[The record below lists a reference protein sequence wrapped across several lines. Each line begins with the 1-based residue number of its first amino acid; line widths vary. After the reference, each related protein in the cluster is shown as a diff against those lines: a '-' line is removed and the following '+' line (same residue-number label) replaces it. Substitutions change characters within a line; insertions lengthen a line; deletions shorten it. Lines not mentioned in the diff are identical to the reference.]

1 MEGESIYL
9 IQVDWS
15 SMKDRPSFN
24 VGGWE
29 LL

>member
-1 MEGESIYL
+1 MEGESVYL

-15 SMKDRPSFN
+15 SMKDRSSFKD
-24 VGGWE
+24 GGWE